1 MNSKKITF
9 SNYEI
14 DSIVKN
20 LDSPDSILSTDDP
33 ERRLPISALWVMET
47 NLDKMRDIARKIAK
61 ERERIEIPF
70 SDDEHSSLVEEEGQ
84 TVRKI
89 KDEYVEDFQKQI
101 TELLNIQNEIEIG
114 LVDVNILERFSVT
127 PRDFRSIKFML
138 TNPKEEIME
147 DVENVNEIAE
157 VVS

>member
-1 MNSKKITF
+1 MYNKKITF

-14 DSIVKN
+14 DAIVRN

-33 ERRLPISALWVMET
+33 EKRLPISALWIMET

-61 ERERIEIPF
+61 EREKIEMPF
-70 SDDEHSSLVEEEGQ
+70 SDDEHSEVFEENGQ
-84 TVRKI
+84 TVRRI
-89 KDEYVEDFQKQI
+89 KSQYMEDFQKQMA
-101 TELLNIQNEIEIG
+101 ELLDIQNEIEIS
-114 LVDVNILERFSVT
+114 LVDVNVLERFSVT

-138 TNPKEEIME
+138 INPEELVKDI
-147 DVENVNEIAE
+147 ENVNEIAE

>member
-20 LDSPDSILSTDDP
+20 LDSPDSILCTDNP

-61 ERERIEIPF
+61 EREKIEMPF
-70 SDDEHSSLVEEEGQ
+70 ADDEHSSLVEENGQ
-84 TVRKI
+84 MTRKI
-89 KDEYVEDFQKQI
+89 KDQYVEEFQKQI
-101 TELLNIQNEIEIG
+101 VELLDIQNEIEIG
-114 LVDVNILERFSVT
+114 LVDVNVLERFSVT

-138 TNPKEEIME
+138 ENPKEETLK